1 MKKVQIVKLMF
12 VPLLFTALL
21 WSAGESFAAAN
32 GAKVTLMV
40 KDKADRNKDRKEDIR
55 EDGNGDDV
63 ETITDTDTEI
73 CTLTVKIKQ
82 SGEPQAACQLE
93 WYFLSENTTSAKDKG
108 TTVIFSPG
116 QKSISLT
123 NNVVLEETV
132 TSAPFVL
139 TQITSSYSD
148 SDDIRSGDVCK
159 GYIVLVRQGE
169 AILAKASNSTR
180 YLKDEWI
187 EKCKPGA
194 TPPEKK

>member
-1 MKKVQIVKLMF
+1 MKKVQIGKWIF
-12 VPLLFTALL
+12 VPLLFTALI
-21 WSAGESFAAAN
+21 WSAGESFGAAN

-40 KDKADRNKDRKEDIR
+40 KDKADRNKDRKEVITA
-55 EDGNGDDV
+55 DGNGDEV
-63 ETITDTDTEI
+63 ETITDTETEI
-73 CTLTVKIKQ
+73 CSLTIKIKQ
-82 SGEPQAACQLE
+82 SGEPQTDCQLE

-139 TQITSSYSD
+139 TQIVSSYAD
-148 SDDIRSGDVCK
+148 SDDIRSGDICK
-159 GYIVLVRQGE
+159 GYIVLVRQGAE
-169 AILAKASNSTR
+169 ILAKASNSTR

-187 EKCKPGA
+187 EKCKPSA
-194 TPPEKK
+194 TP